1 MKEWTWTPGPLFEAF
16 CCTEIFPWNPP
27 NTWDWDRTL
36 PTFPFICNYRNVST
50 SRVWNYRFLQA
61 ISPYHYDCNTIAG
74 LPRLKL
80 HLCWHAPS
88 STHYLQY
95 PNTSTHKKYV
105 TWVSE
110 VKLKMRELSA
120 CRHYEQQEPIC
131 CNERGQLNF
140 PNSTQPSWLSSHF
153 NINPK
158 ISTQHNH
165 DISYHDM
172 FPSKT
177 LPVQIGSSWFLMF
190 SQIAKWLLVTCQ
202 R

>member
-1 MKEWTWTPGPLFEAF
+1 MNMDSWTIVWSLLLHWDLSMKLTQHLRLRQ
-16 CCTEIFPWNPP
+16 
-27 NTWDWDRTL
+27 NT